1 MLLLKVDFNP
11 VSEFTDFVHNPYID
25 LPLGL
30 DINKAVVYLWLTAA
44 VAIGVTLLI
53 VRRGLKLRPDGRQ
66 TAVEVVYDMCQN
78 QIARGGLPE
87 EGMRI
92 WFPYVAT
99 LFVFIWSMNLIG
111 FIPLPFGERHVDV
124 FGLSVPE
131 FQIYAASAN
140 LSVTLA
146 LTLVTFF
153 ATHIEGIRYNGPVKY
168 FKSWMPSGLPSPRP
182 FGAKTPAVL
191 ILLGLIAVIEVLS
204 QFVRIVSL
212 SFRLFFNM
220 LAGHLVIAVFLGLA
234 LAARHVL
241 HPADRHPDGGC
252 PLPARVHAD
261 RRPPGVH
268 LRHPVRHLHR
278 WSHPP
283 RPLGARMALEGN
295 VHDASRALELGIAT
309 GIGAIGPGIGV
320 GFIFGKTIEA
330 VGRQPEMR
338 GQLQGLMWLG
348 FALTEAII
356 FYALGMAFVAYAIA

>member
-1 MLLLKVDFNP
+1 MILLKVDFNP
-11 VSEFTDFVHNPYID
+11 VAEFTDFVHNPYVS

-30 DINKAVVYLWLTAA
+30 DINKAVIYLWLTAA
-44 VAIGVTLLI
+44 VAMGVTLLI
-53 VRRGLKLRPDGRQ
+53 VRRGLKLRPDGSQ

-111 FIPLPFGERHVDV
+111 FIPLPFGDRHVDV
-124 FGLSVPE
+124 FGLSIPE

-182 FGAKTPAVL
+182 WGLKSPAVL

-234 LAARHVL
+234 SLLGTYFILPIGIPMGVALYLLECTLIAGL
-241 HPADRHPDGGC
+241 QAFIFATLSAIYIGGAIHPD
-252 PLPARVHAD
+252 H
-261 RRPPGVH
+261 
-268 LRHPVRHLHR
+268 
-278 WSHPP
+278 
-283 RPLGARMALEGN
+283 
-295 VHDASRALELGIAT
+295 
-309 GIGAIGPGIGV
+309 
-320 GFIFGKTIEA
+320 
-330 VGRQPEMR
+330 
-338 GQLQGLMWLG
+338 
-348 FALTEAII
+348 
-356 FYALGMAFVAYAIA
+356 

>member
-1 MLLLKVDFNP
+1 MILLKVDFNP
-11 VSEFTDFVHNPYID
+11 VAEFTDFVHNPYVS

-30 DINKAVVYLWLTAA
+30 DINKAVIYLWLTAA
-44 VAIGVTLLI
+44 VAMGVTLLI
-53 VRRGLKLRPDGRQ
+53 VRRGLKLRPDGSQ

-168 FKSWMPSGLPSPRP
+168 FKSWMPSGLPSPKP
-182 FGAKTPAVL
+182 WGLKSPAVL
-191 ILLGLIAVIEVLS
+191 ILLGLIALIEVLS
-204 QFVRIVSL
+204 QLVRIVSL

-234 LAARHVL
+234 SLLGTYFVL
-241 HPADRHPDGGC
+241 VIGIPMGIALYTLEATLIAGLQAFIFATLSAIYIGGAIHPD
-252 PLPARVHAD
+252 H
-261 RRPPGVH
+261 
-268 LRHPVRHLHR
+268 
-278 WSHPP
+278 
-283 RPLGARMALEGN
+283 
-295 VHDASRALELGIAT
+295 
-309 GIGAIGPGIGV
+309 
-320 GFIFGKTIEA
+320 
-330 VGRQPEMR
+330 
-338 GQLQGLMWLG
+338 
-348 FALTEAII
+348 
-356 FYALGMAFVAYAIA
+356 

>member
-1 MLLLKVDFNP
+1 MTLLKVDFNP
-11 VSEFTDFVHNPYID
+11 VSEFTDFVHNPYVN

-30 DINKAVVYLWLTAA
+30 DINKAVIYLWLTAA
-44 VAIGVTLLI
+44 VAMGVTLLI
-53 VRRGLKLRPDGRQ
+53 VRRGLKLRPDGTQ
-66 TAVEVVYDMCQN
+66 TAVEIVYDVCQT

-111 FIPLPFGERHVDV
+111 FVPLPFGERHVDV

-182 FGAKTPAVL
+182 WGLKSPAVL

-234 LAARHVL
+234 SLLGTYFILPIGIPMGVALYLLECTLIAGL
-241 HPADRHPDGGC
+241 QAFIFATLSAIYIGGAIHPD
-252 PLPARVHAD
+252 H
-261 RRPPGVH
+261 
-268 LRHPVRHLHR
+268 
-278 WSHPP
+278 
-283 RPLGARMALEGN
+283 
-295 VHDASRALELGIAT
+295 
-309 GIGAIGPGIGV
+309 
-320 GFIFGKTIEA
+320 
-330 VGRQPEMR
+330 
-338 GQLQGLMWLG
+338 
-348 FALTEAII
+348 
-356 FYALGMAFVAYAIA
+356 